1 MKATVSVLDTIIV
14 FAGFVVLFFG
24 TISIVALT
32 SSAAATTSPSSNTTS
47 LTRIFK
53 QVGNSVVQII
63 SPVSN
68 SNSKITVN
76 GNPVVGQSTTLGSGF
91 IYDNQGRVVTS
102 YDIVKGAKTVNV
114 SFVDGNNFTAK
125 VIGTDPSN
133 DVAVLQIADNFSV
146 EKVVPLTIANSSS
159 LRVGQQVIAVGNPF
173 GLSDTMTTGAVT
185 ETGRLLPN
193 PDVRVNTPNVIQ
205 TDVAIN
211 PGESGSPLLNLQ
223 GQVVG
228 MNIAIMSSTG
238 ESSGVAFAIP
248 SNTIS
253 KVLPVLIH
261 SGTYTHP

>member
-1 MKATVSVLDTIIV
+1 MMKATVRVLDMIIV
-14 FAGFVVLFFG
+14 FAVFVVLFFG
-24 TISIVALT
+24 TISIVAPT
-32 SSAAATTSPSSNTTS
+32 SSAAATALPSSNTNS
-47 LTRIFK
+47 LSRIFK
-53 QVGNSVVQII
+53 QIENSVVQII
-63 SPVSN
+63 SPLSN
-68 SNSKITVN
+68 SNSKMTVN
-76 GNPVVGQSTTLGSGF
+76 GNPVGGQSTTLGSGF
-91 IYDNQGRVVTS
+91 IYDNQGRVLTS

-125 VIGTDPSN
+125 VIGTDPLN
-133 DVAVLQIADNFSV
+133 DVAVLQIADNSSV

-159 LRVGQQVIAVGNPF
+159 LRVGQQVIAIGNPF

-185 ETGRLLPN
+185 ETGRLLP
-193 PDVRVNTPNVIQ
+193 TPESRTNVIQ

-253 KVLPVLIH
+253 KVLLVLIR
-261 SGTYTHP
+261 SGTYAHP